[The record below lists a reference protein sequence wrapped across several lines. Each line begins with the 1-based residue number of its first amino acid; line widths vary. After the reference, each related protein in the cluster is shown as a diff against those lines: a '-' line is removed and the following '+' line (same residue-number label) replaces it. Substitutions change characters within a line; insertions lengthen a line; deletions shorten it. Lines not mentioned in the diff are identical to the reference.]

1 MSTTPPPSP
10 APGEQLMLIATPSA
24 GRSPEEF
31 VASFEVSSV
40 PASPG
45 CYLMYDERERI
56 VYVGKA
62 KNLRSRL
69 RTYLNDQDSRYTV
82 KFLMKRVAHIGFLI
96 TSNEKEAL
104 FLENSLIKQHKPR
117 YNVQL
122 KDDKSYVSLRI
133 DANEDFPRLTVT
145 RRLRKDGAHY
155 FGPYASAHS
164 VRDTVRQINRIFPLR
179 TCTDHVMRNRTRPCI
194 YYQMKQCVAPC
205 VDYVS
210 REEYHAIVDQV
221 VMALAG
227 RSQELEALLLE
238 QIHERAGELKFE
250 EAATL
255 RDRLRGLHDMLERQ
269 RTVSVRGA
277 EDRDVVGYYAH
288 GRFIELQ
295 IMFYRGGKL
304 LGGRS
309 FSFKHRE
316 LPIGEVLSSFLLQY
330 YSEAPSIPN
339 EVLVPDAMEDA
350 DTLGEILSEQ
360 RGTKVAVQHAQRGEK
375 RALVE
380 LAARN
385 ARSNFEEKQLAERAQ
400 DDLLA
405 EVAAQLKLT
414 KPPKRIECFD
424 ISTHQGDR
432 TVGSMVVF
440 ENGEANKQRYRRYAI
455 KRIDGQDD
463 FGAMREVLMRRF
475 TRAIAEADLPDLV
488 LIDGGKGQLGVAS
501 AVMKDLAIE
510 DLDLASIA
518 KSRVQESGGHSPER
532 FFRPGRANP
541 IILPQNSPVVLL
553 LARVRDEA
561 HRFAITYHREK
572 RRRGT
577 IRTSLTDVPGV
588 GPTIARRLLNKFGS
602 IARIR
607 GLSAA
612 ELAEVPGISAGLAER
627 ILGHVAQPPAPADSG
642 DTP

>member
-1 MSTTPPPSP
+1 M
-10 APGEQLMLIATPSA
+10 A
-24 GRSPEEF
+24 
-31 VASFEVSSV
+31 
-40 PASPG
+40 
-45 CYLMYDERERI
+45 DERDRI

-62 KNLRSRL
+62 KNLRSRI
-69 RTYLNDQDSRYTV
+69 RTYLNDQDTRYTV
-82 KFLMKRVAHIGFLI
+82 KFLMKRVAHINFLV

-133 DANEDFPRLTVT
+133 DTNEDFPRLTVT

-179 TCTDHVMRNRTRPCI
+179 TCTDHVLRNRTRPCI
-194 YYQMKQCVAPC
+194 YYQIKQCVAPC
-205 VDYVS
+205 VDYVT

-221 VMALAG
+221 VMALSG
-227 RSQELEALLLE
+227 RSEELEGVLLKE
-238 QIHERAGELKFE
+238 IGERAAELKYE

-255 RDRLRGLHDMLERQ
+255 RDRLHGLRDMLERQ

-295 IMFYRGGKL
+295 IMFYRGGRL

-330 YSEAPSIPN
+330 YSEAPSIPD
-339 EVLVPDAMEDA
+339 EVLAPELMEDA
-350 DTLGEILSEQ
+350 DTLGEILGEQ
-360 RGTKVAVQHAQRGEK
+360 RGAKVIVLHPQRGEK

-385 ARSNFEEKQLAERAQ
+385 ARSNFEEKQLRERAQ
-400 DDLLA
+400 DDLLL
-405 EVAAQLKLT
+405 EVASQLRLSKV
-414 KPPKRIECFD
+414 PKRIECFD
-424 ISTHQGDR
+424 ISTHQGER

-440 ENGEANKQRYRRYAI
+440 EGGEPNKQRYRRYNI
-455 KRIDGQDD
+455 KRVAGQDD
-463 FGAMREVLMRRF
+463 FAAMREVLMRRF
-475 TRAIAEADLPDLV
+475 TRAVAEADLPDLV

-501 AVMKDLAIE
+501 TVMKDLAIE

-518 KSRVQESGGHSPER
+518 KSRAQEDGGHSPER
-532 FFRPGRANP
+532 FFRPGRSNP

-561 HRFAITYHREK
+561 HRFAITFHRE
-572 RRRGT
+572 RRKRGT
-577 IRTSLTDVPGV
+577 IRTSLADIPGV

-607 GLSAA
+607 GLSADD
-612 ELAEVPGISAGLAER
+612 LAGVPGISAGLAER
-627 ILGHVAQPPAPADSG
+627 ILRHVAGPSRPPSG